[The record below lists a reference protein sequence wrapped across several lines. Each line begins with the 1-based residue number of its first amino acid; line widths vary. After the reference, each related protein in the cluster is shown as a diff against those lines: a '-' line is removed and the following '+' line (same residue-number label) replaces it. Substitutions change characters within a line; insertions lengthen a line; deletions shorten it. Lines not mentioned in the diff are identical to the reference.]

1 LSQKHSTL
9 LVVDAITNCEPD
21 WVLCWSCC
29 VCPAGDESDGD
40 GSGVPDLSGMYAL
53 NAIMTINLTRLYVV
67 AVLYRILLAGDES
80 DGEGSGVPD

>member
-1 LSQKHSTL
+1 
-9 LVVDAITNCEPD
+9 
-21 WVLCWSCC
+21 
-29 VCPAGDESDGD
+29 
-40 GSGVPDLSGMYAL
+40 MYAL